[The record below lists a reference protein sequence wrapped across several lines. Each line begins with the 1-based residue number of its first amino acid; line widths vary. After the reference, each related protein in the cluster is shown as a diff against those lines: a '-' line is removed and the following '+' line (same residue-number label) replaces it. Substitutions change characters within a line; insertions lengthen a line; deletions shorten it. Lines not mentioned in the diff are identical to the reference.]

1 MLRRIAVVAFCTNGD
16 LAAVVLVLDCPY
28 LSVESLAIKLI
39 VSAIREP
46 AEALLGRNQE
56 ARRRAGFRHVLS
68 GTTEVVSHVE
78 EQRRTAKHQ
87 PVTCATLS
95 VSGLIDAICAAYP
108 GADRYRASQDV
119 LRIIGSMLEET
130 AVAGLLDDGRIV
142 VSLNS
147 HTAAH
152 ADLVVHQLGLG
163 LGQLF
168 CEMETTIDL
177 APQIVRVLPD
187 GPSVTEAL
195 GVP

>member
-1 MLRRIAVVAFCTNGD
+1 MLRRIAVVAFCAND
-16 LAAVVLVLDCPY
+16 ELAAVVLVLDCPY

-68 GTTEVVSHVE
+68 GTTEVVSHIE
-78 EQRRTAKHQ
+78 DQRRTANHQ
-87 PVTCATLS
+87 PVTCATVS
-95 VSGLIDAICAAYP
+95 VSGLVDAICTAYP

-142 VSLNS
+142 VSLS
-147 HTAAH
+147 SDTTAH

-168 CEMETTIDL
+168 CEMDATIDL
-177 APQIVRVLPD
+177 APQIVRIRPD

-195 GVP
+195 GVA